1 MFGNM
6 YEIWIDRL
14 PLLLVKRLML
24 LRRTRRRVW
33 LGGVMLLH
41 DLVGGGEGEGGCL
54 LP

>member
-14 PLLLVKRLML
+14 PLLLAKRLML
-24 LRRTRRRVW
+24 MLPSRVW

-41 DLVGGGEGEGGCL
+41 DLVVGGEGDGEGGCL